1 MVLEEGWA
9 KDSAGAGSLVMRCL
23 LPTSLVVVE
32 QAEDHASRR
41 HPMSQCS
48 EGSKSRHW
56 VQLEEVAVEPLQ
68 PSLSSLHRQQQQLC
82 FVRDSF

>member
-1 MVLEEGWA
+1 
-9 KDSAGAGSLVMRCL
+9 MRCL
-23 LPTSLVVVE
+23 LLTSLVAEE
-32 QAEDHASRR
+32 QVEDHVSRR
-41 HPMSQCS
+41 HPMSQCF
-48 EGSKSRHW
+48 EDSKSRHW

>member
-1 MVLEEGWA
+1 V
-9 KDSAGAGSLVMRCL
+9 KDSAGAESLAMHCQ

-32 QAEDHASRR
+32 QAEDHVLRR
-41 HPMSQCS
+41 HPMNQCS

-56 VQLEEVAVEPLQ
+56 GQLEEVAVEPSQ